1 MKSDSDSEV
10 PNNMHEKLLVPDWLK
25 MSAFFM

>member
-1 MKSDSDSEV
+1 MKSDIDIKV
-10 PNNMHEKLLVPDWLK
+10 PNNMHEKLLVALWLK